1 MENGSETMVLTYS
14 PYTYAMN
21 KWDNNDEEARLCQA
35 MVAYGDSAKE
45 HWNDQQERGNTLMK
59 EKFEYPEYELIEID
73 AEQDIICASQ
83 GEGGGDCIIVG

>member
-1 MENGSETMVLTYS
+1 
-14 PYTYAMN
+14 
-21 KWDNNDEEARLCQA
+21 
-35 MVAYGDSAKE
+35 
-45 HWNDQQERGNTLMK
+45 MK